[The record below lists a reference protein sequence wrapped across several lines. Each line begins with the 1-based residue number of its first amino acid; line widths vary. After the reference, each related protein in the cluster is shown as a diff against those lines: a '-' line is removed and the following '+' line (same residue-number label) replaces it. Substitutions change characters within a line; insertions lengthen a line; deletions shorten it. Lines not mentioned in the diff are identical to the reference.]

1 MKKRK
6 YIPKTFKNRSR
17 KEWKNYK
24 IIQKAPIG
32 NKKKF
37 S

>member
-1 MKKRK
+1 MGNISQKH
-6 YIPKTFKNRSR
+6 SR

-24 IIQKAPIG
+24 IIQNAPTG
-32 NKKKF
+32 NKKKYF